1 MVINLW
7 DYAELWIIAKSLQE
21 QAFPMCMQTF
31 FLGERSRKLLMSK
44 NDFLRGILGI
54 R

>member
-1 MVINLW
+1 MVVKLW
-7 DYAELWIIAKSLQE
+7 DYAELWSIAKSLHE

-31 FLGERSRKLLMSK
+31 FLGERSRELLMSK
-44 NDFLRGILGI
+44 NNFLGGILGI